1 MSRASKDPPDREAQV
16 YGQIVCLIESAS
28 KRAPGVKRHRDDG
41 VGSREHFGGRGHH
54 ESCERRRERSAA
66 AVLEDVDDVAQRA
79 VVAPGASSQR
89 ESRGAFLTTSAE

>member
-1 MSRASKDPPDREAQV
+1 VNGE
-16 YGQIVCLIESAS
+16 IVCLIESAS
-28 KRAPGVKRHRDDG
+28 KGAPRVKRHRDDG
-41 VGSREHFGGRGHH
+41 VGPGEHLRGSGRH
-54 ESCERRRERSAA
+54 ESRERRRERSTA